1 MSTLPQTLPKP
12 SVLWASDTD
21 IARYPGLYVS
31 PNMSTLPKLAPE
43 NLTKNIGRLPLPWPW
58 LYTRLANQLHYWTA
72 VTPRETQYTGLLQ
85 PLAGIKVV
93 QGNNN
98 QWRLENVQEWR
109 DLEDFLRRVLDAMKR
124 TFPLGSYTPL
134 LVQIDRNM
142 FPWPQDYNYD
152 CSCPTKK
159 QAKSFLGLVR
169 GVFRINVSKVTYAGH
184 EAGFGTRGTHVVQV
198 YNLPGRRQG

>member
-1 MSTLPQTLPKP
+1 
-12 SVLWASDTD
+12 
-21 IARYPGLYVS
+21 
-31 PNMSTLPKLAPE
+31 MSTLPKLAPE

-93 QGNNN
+93 QGNDN

-109 DLEDFLRRVLDAMKR
+109 DLEAFLRRVLDAMKR

-134 LVQIDRNM
+134 LVQIDRNT

-152 CSCPTKK
+152 RSWPTKK

-184 EAGFGTRGTHVVQV
+184 EAGFGTRGTHVAQV